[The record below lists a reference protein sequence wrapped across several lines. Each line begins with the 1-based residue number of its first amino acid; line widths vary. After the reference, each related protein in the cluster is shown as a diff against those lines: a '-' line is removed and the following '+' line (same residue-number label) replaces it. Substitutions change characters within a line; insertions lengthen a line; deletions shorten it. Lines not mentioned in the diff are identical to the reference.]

1 MVCKPV
7 GNFSVDTGI
16 KARTG
21 HRSRGDA
28 KAWQC
33 IFSNKHS
40 SRKDPAIIGRERVGS
55 TRLYD
60 GAYAEIGVI
69 IAESSEITVGRK
81 VEIVITVVIP
91 NEGVGI
97 GPQLRD
103 DPTGRNTFRVRYTE
117 SHTVTGCSLS
127 GVVRKST
134 VCLYVS
140 IVDMQSL
147 TNFRY
152 SFAMPFDTV
161 DRKSVV

>member
-1 MVCKPV
+1 MIRRPP
-7 GNFSVDTGI
+7 
-16 KARTG
+16 
-21 HRSRGDA
+21 RSTLFPYTTLFRS
-28 KAWQC
+28 QC

-161 DRKSVV
+161 FRLDRKSVV